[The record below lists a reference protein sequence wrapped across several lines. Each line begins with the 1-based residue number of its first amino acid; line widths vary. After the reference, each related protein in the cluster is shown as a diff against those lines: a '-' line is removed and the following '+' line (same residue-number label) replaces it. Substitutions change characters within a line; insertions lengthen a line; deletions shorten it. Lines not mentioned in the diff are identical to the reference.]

1 MGRAHLVNLSRLSKG
16 ELAVLEAAK
25 FTLLGLSVLVLVG
38 GVVGFAKAKSK
49 PSLIAGSV
57 SAALLGA
64 CYLYSLKDVACGLIA
79 GDVICCL
86 LAVMFLVRLKRGAK
100 FMPAGLMMILSIL
113 GLAVVSAAL
122 AVEWNHLWT

>member
-1 MGRAHLVNLSRLSKG
+1 M
-16 ELAVLEAAK
+16 LEAAK